1 MKNKKSLKTLSFDR
15 QIKEQNLAFI
25 FLDKIRYKQT
35 RFITKLVMDFI
46 ESTDI
51 DINNYDEVIRKCQSY
66 IEGNEA
72 ISLSSIDN
80 HNDIKTIL
88 SIVEEINKKISS
100 ENISNNS
107 TVQIGL
113 SKNIQNPPD
122 PHQNYISNLNTETIE
137 EPDDN
142 LGDML
147 SSFRTMANS

>member
-51 DINNYDEVIRKCQSY
+51 DINNYDEVIRKSQSY

-72 ISLSSIDN
+72 ISLGSIDN
-80 HNDIKTIL
+80 QNDIKSIL
-88 SIVEEINKKISS
+88 SIVEEINNKIAP
-100 ENISNNS
+100 EKFLNNS

-113 SKNIQNPPD
+113 SKDIQNSPD
-122 PHQNYISNLNTETIE
+122 NQNYISTLNTELIE

-142 LGDML
+142 LGNML
-147 SSFRTMANS
+147 SSFRMMANS

>member
-51 DINNYDEVIRKCQSY
+51 DINNYDEVIRKSQSY

-72 ISLSSIDN
+72 ISLGSIN
-80 HNDIKTIL
+80 NQNDIKSIL
-88 SIVEEINKKISS
+88 SIVEEINNKIAP
-100 ENISNNS
+100 EKFLNNS

-113 SKNIQNPPD
+113 SKDIQNSPD
-122 PHQNYISNLNTETIE
+122 NQNYISTLNTELIE

-142 LGDML
+142 LGNML
-147 SSFRTMANS
+147 SSFRMMANS

>member
-25 FLDKIRYKQT
+25 FLEKIRYKQT

-46 ESTDI
+46 ESTGI

>member
-1 MKNKKSLKTLSFDR
+1 MKKSLKTLSFDR

-25 FLDKIRYKQT
+25 FLEKIRYKQT

-46 ESTDI
+46 ESTGI

-100 ENISNNS
+100 ENISNNP

-113 SKNIQNPPD
+113 SKNFQNPPD
-122 PHQNYISNLNTETIE
+122 PHQNFISNLNTETIE

>member
-1 MKNKKSLKTLSFDR
+1 MKKSLKTLSFDR

-25 FLDKIRYKQT
+25 FLEKIRYKQT

-46 ESTDI
+46 ESTGI